1 MSLGLERRKGGRWL
15 VGAWQRGGGQSK
27 WGFSL
32 GGSLNIR
39 IVLVFC
45 VVNSRGMSGEALSPA
60 DPQFTKRGGGGGSG
74 LSAGSGA
81 RLQR

>member
-1 MSLGLERRKGGRWL
+1 MG
-15 VGAWQRGGGQSK
+15 
-27 WGFSL
+27 
-32 GGSLNIR
+32 
-39 IVLVFC
+39 VLPRQPEYSDRVTVYC
-45 VVNSRGMSGEALSPA
+45 VVNSRGVSGEALSPA